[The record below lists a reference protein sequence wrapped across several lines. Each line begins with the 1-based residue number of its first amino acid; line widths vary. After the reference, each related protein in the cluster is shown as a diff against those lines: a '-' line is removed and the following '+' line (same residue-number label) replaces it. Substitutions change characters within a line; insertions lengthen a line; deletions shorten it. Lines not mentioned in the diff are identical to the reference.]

1 MGLICC
7 KPLDPNKS
15 IIIDDC
21 TSKEIRHGPGWKFYA
36 PWVGV
41 KVIDK
46 IILNAEEY
54 LIVTHF
60 TQKDDGDI
68 IEHVPGPHIY
78 SQDDAFAEVSK
89 PQQKVKLS
97 NTQYVICT
105 DTKTGNKVTIKG
117 PTLYMPKP
125 YENVSAILDMILL
138 NANQYVKI
146 IDANTGHIEIKSG
159 PLNYALEPFEKS
171 EAVKNKVELSITQYT
186 YVTDTRTGHI
196 QMCKGPQQF
205 VPGPYDLVS
214 DVKNMISLANNQ
226 YVFTNDKQTG
236 ILSLVKGPKTFP
248 LTAFESASEVRN
260 AICLSMMQWAKVL
273 DLNSGTIKIVKGPD
287 TIYLT
292 PYEKVVVE
300 NGKEIQDVYAVDANH
315 CVHIRDIDTGVEKLI
330 TEPQKYVPEAPNIQ
344 VVATKE
350 LIKLAPYEY
359 VILMDRDSNL
369 IFKSGRENP
378 GFFIPP
384 FCQVYTQ
391 SWSTERNRN
400 VKHNKKVERFDLR
413 PHDMDFEFSVRSG
426 DNVEVFLVV
435 NVYWSIIDIEKMVRK
450 TDDPPQDICN
460 HVRSQILSFASK
472 MTTKELM
479 EYPAAEIVK
488 QIQDSDNTFYDERG
502 VHVSRINIL
511 EKRCADPDV
520 EKSYRAIIDQKI
532 ARASNLEQQLGE
544 NDKEVA
550 RIKGLTKT
558 EIENGELL
566 QQKLKN
572 MMLETETAGKTD
584 GGKIKAF
591 LDGLGDEIP
600 LNEKINIFMQLER
613 TKRINLLTSKVDKV
627 YLNPNDADFNLNVV
641 RVEDNNS
648 DNKTP
653 ISVMLNKTSTTKL
666 N

>member
-1 MGLICC
+1 MGCGCC

-21 TSKEIRHGPGWKFYA
+21 TSKNIEHGPGWKFYA
-36 PWVGV
+36 PWVGI
-41 KVIDK
+41 KIIDK

-60 TQKDDGDI
+60 TQNADGDI
-68 IEHVPGPHIY
+68 LEHIAGPKIY
-78 SQDDAFAEVSK
+78 SQDDAFAEVTGPHK
-89 PQQKVKLS
+89 KMKLS
-97 NTQYVICT
+97 NTEYVICT
-105 DTKTGNKVTIKG
+105 DTKTGNKKTISG
-117 PTLYMPKP
+117 PTLYMPAP
-125 YENVSAILDMILL
+125 YEHLSEIQTMILL

-146 IDANTGHIEIKSG
+146 TDAKNGHIEIKSG
-159 PLNYALEPFEKS
+159 PLNYPLEPFEK
-171 EAVKNKVELSITQYT
+171 ADTVKNKIELSITQYV
-186 YVTDTRTGHI
+186 YVTDTRSGKI
-196 QMCKGPQQF
+196 VMCKGPQQF
-205 VPGPYDLVS
+205 VPGPYDSVS
-214 DVKNMISLANNQ
+214 EVKNMISLANNQ
-226 YVFTNDKQTG
+226 YVFVNDRETG
-236 ILSLVKGPKTFP
+236 HLSLVKGPKTFP
-248 LTAFESASEVRN
+248 MTAFETASEVKN
-260 AICLSMMQWAKVL
+260 ATCLDMMQYAKVL
-273 DLNSGTIKIVKGPD
+273 DLNSGAIRIIKGPD

-292 PYEKVVVE
+292 PYENIIKE
-300 NGKEIQDVYAVDANH
+300 NGREIQDAYLVDANN
-315 CVHIRDIDTGVEKLI
+315 CVHIKDIDTGIEKLVI
-330 TEPQKYVPEAPNIQ
+330 EPQKYVPSAPNIQ
-344 VVATKE
+344 ILSTKQ

-384 FCQVYTQ
+384 FCNVYSQ
-391 SWSTERNRN
+391 MWSTERNRTI
-400 VKHNKKVERFDLR
+400 KHNKKVEKFDMR

-460 HVRSQILSFASK
+460 HVRSLILSFASR

-488 QIQDSDNTFYDERG
+488 QVQDTDNTFYDERG
-502 VHVSRINIL
+502 VQVSRINIL

-532 ARASNLEQQLGE
+532 TRAKNLEQQLGE
-544 NDKEVA
+544 NDKEIA

-572 MMLETETAGKTD
+572 MLLETETAGKTD

-600 LNEKINIFMQLER
+600 LQEKINIFMQLER
-613 TKRINLLTSKVDKV
+613 TKRIGLLTSKVETV
-627 YLNPNDADFNLNVV
+627 YLNPTDADFNLNVV
-641 RVEDNNS
+641 RVEDNNQTPLTIAVN
-648 DNKTP
+648 NKK
-653 ISVMLNKTSTTKL
+653 N
-666 N
+666 